1 VGVAMGLPFACS
13 VLEGWVSAPGK
24 RSVGEKPVAG
34 SLIFPCPIRL
44 GTRPWPTMQPALAQD
59 PVHKMLVGRNPV
71 EGEDLALQ
79 PMLSW
84 FENAPDRK
92 RLCRMGEALAECMIE
107 RHRRRLHGHTRRIT
121 LGLDPT
127 DDPTHGAQQLT
138 FSNGHY
144 ETWCYLP
151 VVGFSS
157 SNDEREQ
164 YLFTAAL
171 RRGDAG
177 AGKGAI
183 GILWRTLVRV
193 RKAFPKA
200 RRRV

>member
-1 VGVAMGLPFACS
+1 MAHDGA
-13 VLEGWVSAPGK
+13 
-24 RSVGEKPVAG
+24 R
-34 SLIFPCPIRL
+34 
-44 GTRPWPTMQPALAQD
+44 LAQD
-59 PVHKMLVGRNPV
+59 PVHKMLAGRNAV
-71 EGEDLALQ
+71 DGGDLALQ

-92 RLCRMGEALAECMIE
+92 QLCRMGEALAECMIE
-107 RHRRRLHGHTRRIT
+107 RHRRRLHGHARRIA
-121 LGLDPT
+121 LDLDPT

-138 FSNGHY
+138 FFNGHY

-157 SNDEREQ
+157 FNDEREQ
-164 YLFTAAL
+164 YLFTAVL
-171 RRGDAG
+171 RRGDAV

-193 RKAFPKA
+193 RKAFPRA